1 MRILLTGLA
10 YLAVAAVVGVLAFVV
25 VVILAGPHSDL
36 LPGAVQVV
44 VLILGW
50 LAILVIPVLV
60 ARLAWRRYDK
70 RPAALEE

>member
-1 MRILLTGLA
+1 MRILLTGLV
-10 YLAVAAVVGVLAFVV
+10 YLAVAAVVGVFAFVV

-36 LPGAVQVV
+36 LPGAVQMV

-60 ARLAWRRYDK
+60 ARLAWRRYEKPPVVLD
-70 RPAALEE
+70 E